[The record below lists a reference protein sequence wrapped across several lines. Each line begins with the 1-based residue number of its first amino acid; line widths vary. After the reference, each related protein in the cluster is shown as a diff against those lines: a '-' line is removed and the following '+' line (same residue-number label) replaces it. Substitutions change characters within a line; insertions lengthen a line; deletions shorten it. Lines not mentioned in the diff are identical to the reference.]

1 MVEYVEYLVIYFLI
15 FSTNIGMVHKA
26 LDLAFKT
33 QQYDAL
39 QQMTA
44 DLDSHS
50 DPALVQ
56 KCADY
61 FIENQQYDKA
71 VDLLAVAKKVTNITP
86 NVIILFTFLMFSV
99 HRSIRCMFK
108 T

>member
-1 MVEYVEYLVIYFLI
+1 ML
-15 FSTNIGMVHKA
+15 HKA

-39 QQMTA
+39 QQMSS
-44 DLDSHS
+44 DLDANS

-61 FIENQQYDKA
+61 FITNEQYDKA
-71 VDLLAVAKKVTNITP
+71 VDLLAIAKKVR
-86 NVIILFTFLMFSV
+86 NVEKILPFFIYFYFSTSK
-99 HRSIRCMFK
+99 RWTCA
-108 T
+108 